1 MAADKVCRH
10 CLRLLEGPGCPIC
23 GTSDLSEEW
32 SGLVIILDTERS
44 EIAKKLGVDIPDK
57 FALKVR

>member
-1 MAADKVCRH
+1 MADKACRQ
-10 CLRLLEGPGCPIC
+10 CLRILEGQTCPVC
-23 GTSDLSEEW
+23 GTSDLSNEW

-44 EIAKKLGVDIPDK
+44 EIAKRLGVDIPDR

>member
-1 MAADKVCRH
+1 MAEKVCRH
-10 CLRLLEGPGCPIC
+10 CLRLLDGETCPIC

-32 SGLVIILDTERS
+32 SGLVIILDPSRS
-44 EIAKKLGVDIPDK
+44 EIAKKLGVELPDK

>member
-1 MAADKVCRH
+1 MAEKACRH
-10 CLRLLEGPGCPIC
+10 CLRILEGVTCPVC

-32 SGLVIILDTERS
+32 SGLVIILDPLRS

>member
-1 MAADKVCRH
+1 MPEKACRH
-10 CLRLLEGPGCPIC
+10 CLRVLEGQNCPVC

-44 EIAKKLGVDIPDK
+44 EIAKKLGVDIPDR

>member
-1 MAADKVCRH
+1 MAERVCRH
-10 CLRLLEGPGCPIC
+10 CMRLLEGQNCPIC
-23 GTSDLSEEW
+23 GTSDLAEGW
-32 SGLVIILDTERS
+32 SGLVIILDPERS